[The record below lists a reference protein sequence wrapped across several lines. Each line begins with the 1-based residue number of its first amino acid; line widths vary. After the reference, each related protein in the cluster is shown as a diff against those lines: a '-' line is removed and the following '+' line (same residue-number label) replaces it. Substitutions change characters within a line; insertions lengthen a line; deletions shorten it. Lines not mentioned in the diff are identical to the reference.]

1 MPLSP
6 RLEVASQSFN
16 INASFLKQSLAGLN
30 AEDWCKRPNDH
41 CNNLCWLVGHLT
53 WSRTMILKRL
63 GAEWTTP
70 WMQSYARGTKCVE
83 SPESPTSQELTE
95 AWSET
100 CGRLNSALESA
111 SEELLNTPASKPGP
125 PSADGML
132 SGTINFMA
140 LHETYHVG
148 QVAYVR
154 SFLGHAGAMG

>member
-6 RLEVASQSFN
+6 RLAIASQSFN
-16 INASFLKQSLAGLN
+16 LNASFLKQSLAGLSVD
-30 AEDWCKRPNDH
+30 DWCKRPNDH
-41 CNNLCWLVGHLT
+41 CNNLCWLVGHVA

-70 WMQSYARGTKCVE
+70 FLPLYARGTKCVE
-83 SPESPTSQELTE
+83 SPDAPTSQALID
-95 AWSET
+95 AWDET
-100 CGRLNSALESA
+100 CGRLNAALEAA
-111 SEELLNTPASKPGP
+111 SEELLDTPASRPGP
-125 PSADGML
+125 PSADGKL

-154 SFLGHAGAMG
+154 SFLGYAGAMG